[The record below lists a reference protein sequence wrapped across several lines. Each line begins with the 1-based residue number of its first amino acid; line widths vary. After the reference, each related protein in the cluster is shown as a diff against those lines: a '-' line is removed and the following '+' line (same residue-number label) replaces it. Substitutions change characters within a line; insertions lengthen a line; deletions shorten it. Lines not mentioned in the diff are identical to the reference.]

1 MKRKTFENF
10 ILAAIILVIIQ
21 TFLDDYSSYAGF
33 NVSFRHFLLFTSV
46 LFDLIFTIEF
56 ILRSIWAVGEKKFK
70 TYLFFQRG
78 WVDLLSSVPLL
89 FLNSLPTLYFFL
101 KGDLGTATASIAVL
115 NVLKV
120 VKAIRV
126 TRILRLIRI
135 LKIFGKIHNA
145 ESKMAQRHTQTIATT
160 GVFTIIMLLIC
171 FSLFKFN
178 KVDRLIEDRIAHYT
192 RAISNIEDINKT
204 LDVPLRPLIFK
215 TLSND
220 AHVLKMYYEDFLV
233 FSNISADEFKKYY
246 DYDDSITI
254 EKKEFKLTISVSD
267 INRITAGINLQN
279 FIIIVFLILAY
290 MMLYTKHFVQTVSDI
305 VHIIRRGFSEKDY
318 NLQIKIDENYKDD
331 EISKLAEEYNET
343 YLPEKLKKIEEDKTK
358 KSTTL
363 SMNDLMDF
371 GKKK

>member
-1 MKRKTFENF
+1 MKRKIFENF

-21 TFLDDYSSYAGF
+21 TFLDDYSVYKSF
-33 NVSFRHFLLFTSV
+33 NISFRHFLLFTSV
-46 LFDLIFTIEF
+46 IFDLIFTLEF
-56 ILRSIWAVGEKKFK
+56 ILRSIWAANKKKFK
-70 TYLFFQRG
+70 NYLLFQRG

-89 FLNSLPTLYFFL
+89 FFNSLPTLYFFL
-101 KGDLGTATASIAVL
+101 RGDLGTATASIAVL

-160 GVFTIIMLLIC
+160 GVFTIIMLLIF
-171 FSLFKFN
+171 FSLLKFN
-178 KVDRLIEDRIAHYT
+178 KVDQLIDQRVAHYNK
-192 RAISNIEDINKT
+192 AISNIEDINKT

-215 TLSND
+215 SLSSD
-220 AHVLKMYYEDFLV
+220 SKVLKMYYEDFLV
-233 FSNISADEFKKYY
+233 FSNVSADKFKKYY

-254 EKKEFKLTISVSD
+254 EKTEYKLILSVRD

-290 MMLYTKHFVQTVSDI
+290 MMLYTKHFVQTISDI
-305 VHIIRRGFSEKDY
+305 VHVIRRGFTEKDY
-318 NLQIKIDENYKDD
+318 NLQVKINENYKED
-331 EISKLAEEYNET
+331 EIFKLAEQYNET
-343 YLPEKLKKIEEDKTK
+343 YLPEKLKNIEENKAN
-358 KSTTL
+358 KSTVL
-363 SMNDLMDF
+363 SMDDMMDF